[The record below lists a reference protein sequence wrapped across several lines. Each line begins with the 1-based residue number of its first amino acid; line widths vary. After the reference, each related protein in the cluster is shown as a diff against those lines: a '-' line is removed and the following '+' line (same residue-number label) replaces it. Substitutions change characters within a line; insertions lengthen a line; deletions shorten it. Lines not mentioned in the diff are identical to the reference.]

1 MTEVQ
6 AVLLS
11 DVRPAFS
18 GFSFLSLATA
28 NTPWRSEA
36 VENVAHVHLYCVDKQ
51 VPTPAQLLSP
61 IFALCHTLVMSRSTQ
76 DDAQS
81 ETKKHAQALD
91 LGPLELGTFA
101 GTCCLK
107 QAALQ
112 EALEDCRQG
121 HPGSDIPKTQ
131 MPPLLTPSD
140 AAECRLVELNV
151 RRPGPPQ
158 GVTVRPR
165 PANPCESV

>member
-1 MTEVQ
+1 MSGQQFRVSRFS
-6 AVLLS
+6 VLQ
-11 DVRPAFS
+11 
-18 GFSFLSLATA
+18 TA
-28 NTPWRSEA
+28 KTPWCSEA

-51 VPTPAQLLSP
+51 APTPAQLLSP
-61 IFALCHTLVMSRSTQ
+61 IFALCHTLVMSRSAQ

-81 ETKKHAQALD
+81 ETRKHAQALD
-91 LGPLELGTFA
+91 LGPLELGAFA
-101 GTCCLK
+101 GTCLK

-121 HPGSDIPKTQ
+121 HPGSGAVPKMK

-151 RRPGPPQ
+151 QHPGPRSSSHFVHGQ
-158 GVTVRPR
+158 
-165 PANPCESV
+165 